1 VAQSV
6 NAITV
11 EKMVLA
17 IIGTITF
24 LIVVL
29 LVFILGTLFVKGL
42 PAFHA
47 GFLFEESRDFGL
59 AGGIF
64 YQAVG
69 TLILMVTAVLW
80 SLPVALG
87 SVLFQTEYLSGKFK
101 TFLTQLTYIL
111 NATPTILFGLVGYL
125 FFGVYLDKGVSWVTG
140 SLILAVMI
148 LPTLQV
154 SFREAVEALPEQYR
168 EAGMALGLSRPSQ
181 IRRIILP
188 QCFYGMVTG
197 VLLGLARAAGETA
210 AIMFTATTFFGIQLP
225 QSFSDPVPTLQT
237 HILVLAQEAANPE
250 SMAQAWGA
258 GLVLLGL
265 VFILTLTAWAFR
277 TRMVMESEQ

>member
-1 VAQSV
+1 M
-6 NAITV
+6 NAVMV
-11 EKMVLA
+11 EKAVLA
-17 IIGTITF
+17 FIGAITF
-24 LIVVL
+24 LIVLL
-29 LVFILGTLFVKGL
+29 LVFILGALFVKGM

-59 AGGIF
+59 SGGIF

-69 TLILMVTAVLW
+69 TLILMTTAVLW

-125 FFGVYLDKGVSWVTG
+125 FFGEYLGVSWVTG

-154 SFREAVEALPEQYR
+154 SIREAVEALPEKYR

-188 QCFYGMVTG
+188 QCFYGIVTG

-210 AIMFTATTFFGIQLP
+210 AIMFTATTFSGIQLP

-237 HILVLAQEAANPE
+237 HILVLAQEAANPQ
-250 SMAQAWGA
+250 SLAQAWGA

-265 VFILTLTAWAFR
+265 VFMLTLTAWAFR
-277 TRMVMESEQ
+277 TRVVMESEQ

>member
-1 VAQSV
+1 M
-6 NAITV
+6 NAVMV
-11 EKMVLA
+11 EKAVLA
-17 IIGTITF
+17 FIGAITF
-24 LIVVL
+24 LIVLL
-29 LVFILGTLFVKGL
+29 LVFILGTLLVKGL

-59 AGGIF
+59 SGGIF

-125 FFGVYLDKGVSWVTG
+125 FFGVYLGVSWVTG

-154 SFREAVEALPEQYR
+154 SIREAVEALPEKYR

-188 QCFYGMVTG
+188 QCFYGIVTG

-210 AIMFTATTFFGIQLP
+210 AIMFTATTFSGIQLP

-237 HILVLAQEAANPE
+237 HILVLAQEAANPQ
-250 SMAQAWGA
+250 SLAQAWGA

-265 VFILTLTAWAFR
+265 VLMLTLTAWAFR
-277 TRMVMESEQ
+277 TRVVMESEQ

>member
-1 VAQSV
+1 M
-6 NAITV
+6 V
-11 EKMVLA
+11 EKAVLA
-17 IIGTITF
+17 FIGAITF
-24 LIVVL
+24 LIVLL
-29 LVFILGTLFVKGL
+29 LVFILGTLLVKGL

-59 AGGIF
+59 SGGIF

-69 TLILMVTAVLW
+69 TLILMVTAVFW

-125 FFGVYLDKGVSWVTG
+125 FFGVYLGVSWVTG

-154 SFREAVEALPEQYR
+154 SIREAVEALPEKYR

-188 QCFYGMVTG
+188 QCFYGIVTG

-210 AIMFTATTFFGIQLP
+210 AIMFTATTFSGIQLP

-237 HILVLAQEAANPE
+237 HILVLAQEAANPQ
-250 SMAQAWGA
+250 SLAQAWGA

-265 VFILTLTAWAFR
+265 VLMLTLTAWAFR
-277 TRMVMESEQ
+277 TRVVMESEQ

>member
-1 VAQSV
+1 M

-59 AGGIF
+59 SGGIF
-64 YQAVG
+64 YQAMG
-69 TLILMVTAVLW
+69 TLILMATAVLW

-87 SVLFQTEYLSGKFK
+87 SVLFQTEYLTRKFK

-154 SFREAVEALPEQYR
+154 SFREAVEALPEKYR

-210 AIMFTATTFFGIQLP
+210 AIMFTATTFSGIQLP

>member
-1 VAQSV
+1 M
-6 NAITV
+6 NAVMV
-11 EKMVLA
+11 EKAVLA
-17 IIGTITF
+17 FIGAITF
-24 LIVVL
+24 LIVLL
-29 LVFILGTLFVKGL
+29 LVFILGTLLVKGL

-59 AGGIF
+59 SGGIF

-125 FFGVYLDKGVSWVTG
+125 FFGVYLGVSWVTG

-154 SFREAVEALPEQYR
+154 SIREAVEALPEKYR
-168 EAGMALGLSRPSQ
+168 EAGMALGLSRSSQ

-188 QCFYGMVTG
+188 QCFYGIVTG

-210 AIMFTATTFFGIQLP
+210 AIMFTATTFSGIQLP

-237 HILVLAQEAANPE
+237 HILVLAQEAANPQ
-250 SMAQAWGA
+250 SLAQAWGA

-265 VFILTLTAWAFR
+265 VLMLTLTAWAFR
-277 TRMVMESEQ
+277 TRVVMESEQ

>member
-1 VAQSV
+1 
-6 NAITV
+6 
-11 EKMVLA
+11 L
-17 IIGTITF
+17 
-24 LIVVL
+24 
-29 LVFILGTLFVKGL
+29 VKGL

-59 AGGIF
+59 SGGIF

-125 FFGVYLDKGVSWVTG
+125 FFGVYLGVSWVTG

-154 SFREAVEALPEQYR
+154 SIREAVEALPEKYR
-168 EAGMALGLSRPSQ
+168 EAGMALGLSRSSQ

-188 QCFYGMVTG
+188 QCFYGIVTG

-210 AIMFTATTFFGIQLP
+210 AIMFTATTFSGIQLP

-237 HILVLAQEAANPE
+237 HILVLAQEAANPQ
-250 SMAQAWGA
+250 SLAQAWGA

-265 VFILTLTAWAFR
+265 VLMLTLTAWAFR
-277 TRMVMESEQ
+277 TRVVMESEQ

>member
-1 VAQSV
+1 MK
-6 NAITV
+6 AITM
-11 EKMVLA
+11 EKVVLA
-17 IIGTITF
+17 FIGGITF
-24 LIVVL
+24 LIVAL
-29 LVFILGTLFVKGL
+29 LFSILGLMFFKGL
-42 PAFHA
+42 PAMHA
-47 GFLFEESRDFGL
+47 GFLFEESRDFGR

-64 YQAVG
+64 YQSAG
-69 TLILMVTAVLW
+69 TLILMGVAVLW

-87 SVLFQTEYLSGKFK
+87 SVLFQTEYLETGKLK

-125 FFGVYLDKGVSWVTG
+125 FFGVYLDAGVSWLTG

-154 SFREAVEALPEQYR
+154 GIREAVEALPEKYR
-168 EAGMALGLSRPSQ
+168 EAGMALGLSRPTQ
-181 IRRIILP
+181 IWRIILP
-188 QCFYGMVTG
+188 QSFYGIVTG

-210 AIMFTATTFFGIQLP
+210 AIMFTATTFSGIQFP
-225 QSFSDPVPTLQT
+225 QSFSAPVPTLQT

-250 SMAQAWGA
+250 SVAQAWGA

-265 VFILTLTAWAFR
+265 VFLLTLMAWVFR
-277 TRMVMESEQ
+277 TRVVMESEL

>member
-1 VAQSV
+1 V
-6 NAITV
+6 NAVMV
-11 EKMVLA
+11 EKAVLA
-17 IIGTITF
+17 FIGAITF
-24 LIVVL
+24 LIVLL
-29 LVFILGTLFVKGL
+29 LVFILGTLLVKGL

-59 AGGIF
+59 SGGIF

-69 TLILMVTAVLW
+69 TLILMVTAVFW

-125 FFGVYLDKGVSWVTG
+125 FFGVYLGVSWVTG

-154 SFREAVEALPEQYR
+154 SIREAVEALPEKYR

-188 QCFYGMVTG
+188 QCFYGIVTG

-210 AIMFTATTFFGIQLP
+210 AIMFTATTFSGIQLP

-237 HILVLAQEAANPE
+237 HILVLAQEAANPQ
-250 SMAQAWGA
+250 SLAQAWGA

-265 VFILTLTAWAFR
+265 VLMLTLTAWVFR
-277 TRMVMESEQ
+277 TRVVMESEQ

>member
-1 VAQSV
+1 M
-6 NAITV
+6 NAVTV
-11 EKMVLA
+11 EKTVLA
-17 IIGTITF
+17 FIGTITF
-24 LIVVL
+24 LIVLL
-29 LVFILGTLFVKGL
+29 LVFILGALFVKGM

-59 AGGIF
+59 SGGIF

-69 TLILMVTAVLW
+69 TLILMTTAVLW

-125 FFGVYLDKGVSWVTG
+125 FFGEYLGVSWVTG

-154 SFREAVEALPEQYR
+154 SIREAVEALPEKYR

-188 QCFYGMVTG
+188 QCFYGIVTG
-197 VLLGLARAAGETA
+197 GLLGLARAAGETA
-210 AIMFTATTFFGIQLP
+210 AIMFTATTFSGIQLP

-237 HILVLAQEAANPE
+237 HILVLAQEAANPQ
-250 SMAQAWGA
+250 SLARAWGA

-265 VFILTLTAWAFR
+265 VFMLTLTAWAFR
-277 TRMVMESEQ
+277 TRVVMESEQ

>member
-1 VAQSV
+1 
-6 NAITV
+6 
-11 EKMVLA
+11 MVLVL
-17 IIGTITF
+17 IGCITF
-24 LIVVL
+24 LIVAL
-29 LVFILGTLFVKGL
+29 LFSILGIMFLKGL
-42 PAFHA
+42 PAMHA
-47 GFLFEESRDFGL
+47 GFLFEESRDFGR

-64 YQAVG
+64 YQSIG
-69 TLILMVTAVLW
+69 TLILMGVAVLW

-87 SVLFQTEYLSGKFK
+87 SVLFQTEYLSAGKLK
-101 TFLTQLTYIL
+101 TFFTQLTYIL

-125 FFGVYLDKGVSWVTG
+125 LFGVYLDTGVSWVTG

-154 SFREAVEALPEQYR
+154 SIREAVEALPEKYR
-168 EAGMALGLSRPSQ
+168 EAGMALGLSRPTQ
-181 IRRIILP
+181 IWRIILP
-188 QCFYGMVTG
+188 QSFYGIVTG

-210 AIMFTATTFFGIQLP
+210 AIMFTATTFSGIQFP

-250 SMAQAWGA
+250 SIAQAWGA

-265 VFILTLTAWAFR
+265 VFLLTLTAWAFR
-277 TRMVMESEQ
+277 TRVVMESEL

>member
-1 VAQSV
+1 M

-154 SFREAVEALPEQYR
+154 SFREAVEALPEKYR

>member
-1 VAQSV
+1 V

-154 SFREAVEALPEQYR
+154 SFREAVEALPEKYR

-250 SMAQAWGA
+250 SIAQAWGA

>member
-1 VAQSV
+1 M
-6 NAITV
+6 NAITT
-11 EKMVLA
+11 EKMVLVL
-17 IIGTITF
+17 IGCITF
-24 LIVVL
+24 LIVAL
-29 LVFILGTLFVKGL
+29 LFSILGIMFLKGL
-42 PAFHA
+42 PAMHA
-47 GFLFEESRDFGL
+47 GFLFEESRDFGR

-64 YQAVG
+64 YQSIG
-69 TLILMVTAVLW
+69 TLILMGVAVLW

-87 SVLFQTEYLSGKFK
+87 SVLFQTEYLSAGKLK
-101 TFLTQLTYIL
+101 TFFTQLTYIL

-125 FFGVYLDKGVSWVTG
+125 LFGVYLDTGVSWVTG

-154 SFREAVEALPEQYR
+154 SIREAVEALPEKYR
-168 EAGMALGLSRPSQ
+168 EAGMALGLSRPTQ
-181 IRRIILP
+181 IWRIILP
-188 QCFYGMVTG
+188 QSFYGIVTG

-210 AIMFTATTFFGIQLP
+210 AIMFTATTFSGIQFP

-250 SMAQAWGA
+250 SIAQAWGA

-265 VFILTLTAWAFR
+265 VFLLTLTAWAFR
-277 TRMVMESEQ
+277 TRVVMESEL

>member
-1 VAQSV
+1 V
-6 NAITV
+6 NAVMV
-11 EKMVLA
+11 EKAVLA
-17 IIGTITF
+17 FIGAITF
-24 LIVVL
+24 LIVLL

-59 AGGIF
+59 SGGIF

-125 FFGVYLDKGVSWVTG
+125 FFGVYLGVSWVTG

-154 SFREAVEALPEQYR
+154 SIREAVEALPEKYR

-188 QCFYGMVTG
+188 QCFYGIVTG

-210 AIMFTATTFFGIQLP
+210 AIMFTATTFSGIQLP

-237 HILVLAQEAANPE
+237 HILVLAQEAANPQ
-250 SMAQAWGA
+250 SLAQAWGA

-265 VFILTLTAWAFR
+265 VLMLTLTAWAFR
-277 TRMVMESEQ
+277 TRVVMESEQ

>member
-1 VAQSV
+1 M

-154 SFREAVEALPEQYR
+154 SFREAVEALPEKCR

>member
-1 VAQSV
+1 M
-6 NAITV
+6 NAVTV
-11 EKMVLA
+11 EKTVLA
-17 IIGTITF
+17 FIGTITF
-24 LIVVL
+24 LIVLL
-29 LVFILGTLFVKGL
+29 LVFILGALFVKGM

-59 AGGIF
+59 SGGIF

-69 TLILMVTAVLW
+69 TLILMTTAVLW

-125 FFGVYLDKGVSWVTG
+125 FFREYLGVSWVTG

-154 SFREAVEALPEQYR
+154 SIREAVEALPEKYR

-188 QCFYGMVTG
+188 QCFYGIVTG

-210 AIMFTATTFFGIQLP
+210 AIMFTATTFSGIQLP

-237 HILVLAQEAANPE
+237 HILVLAQEAANPQ
-250 SMAQAWGA
+250 SLAQAWGA

-265 VFILTLTAWAFR
+265 VFMLTLTAWAFR
-277 TRMVMESEQ
+277 TRVVMESEQ

>member
-1 VAQSV
+1 M

-154 SFREAVEALPEQYR
+154 TFREAVEALPEKYR

-188 QCFYGMVTG
+188 QCFYGLVTG

-210 AIMFTATTFFGIQLP
+210 AIMFTATPFFGIQLP

>member
-1 VAQSV
+1 M

-29 LVFILGTLFVKGL
+29 LIFILGTLFVKGL

-154 SFREAVEALPEQYR
+154 SFREAVEALPEKYR

-210 AIMFTATTFFGIQLP
+210 AIMFTATTFSGIQLP

>member
-1 VAQSV
+1 M
-6 NAITV
+6 NAVTV
-11 EKMVLA
+11 EKTVLA
-17 IIGTITF
+17 FIGTITF
-24 LIVVL
+24 LIVLL
-29 LVFILGTLFVKGL
+29 LVFILGALFVKGM

-59 AGGIF
+59 SGGIF

-69 TLILMVTAVLW
+69 TLILMTTAVLW

-125 FFGVYLDKGVSWVTG
+125 FFGEYLGVSWVTG

-154 SFREAVEALPEQYR
+154 SIREAVEALPEKYR

-188 QCFYGMVTG
+188 QCFYGIVTG

-210 AIMFTATTFFGIQLP
+210 AIMFTATTFSGIQLP

-237 HILVLAQEAANPE
+237 HILILAQEAANPQ
-250 SMAQAWGA
+250 SLAQAWGA

-265 VFILTLTAWAFR
+265 VFMLTLTAWAFR
-277 TRMVMESEQ
+277 TRVVMESEQ

>member
-1 VAQSV
+1 M
-6 NAITV
+6 V
-11 EKMVLA
+11 EKAVLA
-17 IIGTITF
+17 FIGAITF
-24 LIVVL
+24 LIVLL
-29 LVFILGTLFVKGL
+29 LVFILGTLLVKGL

-59 AGGIF
+59 SGGIF

-125 FFGVYLDKGVSWVTG
+125 FFGVYLGVSWVTG

-154 SFREAVEALPEQYR
+154 SIREAVEALPEKYR

-188 QCFYGMVTG
+188 QCFYGIVTG

-210 AIMFTATTFFGIQLP
+210 AIMFTATTFSGIQLP

-237 HILVLAQEAANPE
+237 HILVLAQEAANPQ
-250 SMAQAWGA
+250 SLAQAWGA

-265 VFILTLTAWAFR
+265 VLMLTLTAWVFR
-277 TRMVMESEQ
+277 TRVVMESEQ